1 MGNTVHDVSI
11 EEGGSEMTFRRVAKV
26 DSNHAQV
33 VAAFRSLG
41 CSVLDIHQLK
51 NCADL
56 IVAKNKKTVIV
67 EVKNGALPKGSR
79 KLTPGEREFFSGWRG
94 EATVV
99 ESLDDVVRVVKELE
113 S

>member
-1 MGNTVHDVSI
+1 VWQAK
-11 EEGGSEMTFRRVAKV
+11 EMTFRRVAKV
-26 DSNHAQV
+26 DANHAAIV
-33 VAAFRSLG
+33 SAFKSMG

-56 IVAKNKKTVIV
+56 IVAKNKRTVIV
-67 EVKNGALPKGSR
+67 EVKNGALPKSAR
-79 KLTPGEREFFSGWRG
+79 HLTPGEREFFAGWRG

-99 ESLDDVVRVVKELE
+99 ESLDDVVRVVRGLE